1 MSLELMG
8 FGVLKKNLK
17 KKRYSRLGLGRVGWF
32 RVLVVEGMK
41 GNC

>member
-1 MSLELMG
+1 MLMSLELMG
-8 FGVLKKNLK
+8 FGVLKK
-17 KKRYSRLGLGRVGWF
+17 RGYSRLGLGRVGWF

>member
-8 FGVLKKNLK
+8 FGVLKKK
-17 KKRYSRLGLGRVGWF
+17 KGYSRLGLGRVGWF

-41 GNC
+41 GNY